1 MNLRSLDKRLVTI
14 LLIVF
19 VQMVGAGMILPILPL
34 YAKNEFGLSPTAV
47 SLLVT
52 SFFAAQFIGGPIL
65 GRWSDKIGRVPVL
78 IISQIGTVIA
88 FVGFG
93 LAWSAWVLFAAR
105 IFDGLTGG
113 NIVVAQAY
121 ITDITPREERAKSLG
136 LIFAMFG
143 LAFFVGPAV
152 GGLLVGFGPQIPYF
166 AAAVAAGL
174 VVVLTVFT
182 LDESMTHEE
191 REALRAKA
199 VKMSIRTA
207 LKIRAL
213 VLTLIIGFISQF
225 GLGLIMATFALFGE
239 AVLFDS
245 RAELGVGLLLAL
257 VGLAQIITQVSLL
270 PRALRW
276 TSEERVMV
284 GGILVRTLGL
294 VLYSFTVSPLLA
306 AAGGVFFAMGGG
318 LTMPPTQSI
327 ATKAVD
333 DSRRGAVLGVFQSV
347 VSLSVIIST
356 AIGGLLF
363 TFYPHLP
370 NQVAL
375 GASILA
381 LIPAMML
388 VGHMVPMNEQEQEWV
403 QSDS

>member
-1 MNLRSLDKRLVTI
+1 
-14 LLIVF
+14 
-19 VQMVGAGMILPILPL
+19 
-34 YAKNEFGLSPTAV
+34 
-47 SLLVT
+47 
-52 SFFAAQFIGGPIL
+52 
-65 GRWSDKIGRVPVL
+65 
-78 IISQIGTVIA
+78 
-88 FVGFG
+88 VGFG

-121 ITDITPREERAKSLG
+121 VTDVTPREHRARSLG
-136 LIFAMFG
+136 LIAAMFG
-143 LAFFVGPAV
+143 LAFFVGPAI
-152 GGLLVGFGPQIPYF
+152 GGLLVAFGPQVPYF
-166 AAAVAAGL
+166 AAAIAAGL

-191 REALRAKA
+191 RTTLRANA
-199 VKMSIRTA
+199 VKMRMRDA

-213 VLTLIIGFISQF
+213 TLTMIIGFITQF

-245 RAELGVGLLLAL
+245 SAELGVGLLLAF
-257 VGLAQIITQVSLL
+257 VGLAQIITQTAIL

-276 TSEERVMV
+276 TTEERVMV
-284 GGILVRTLGL
+284 GGIIVRTAGL
-294 VLYSFTVSPLLA
+294 IIYAFTVSPLFA
-306 AAGGVFFAMGGG
+306 AAGGMFFAMGGG
-318 LTMPPTQSI
+318 LTMPPAQSI

-333 DSRRGAVLGVFQSV
+333 DSRRGGVLGAFQSV

-356 AIGGLLF
+356 AIGGALF
-363 TFYPHLP
+363 AVYPHLP

-381 LIPAMML
+381 LVPAVML
-388 VGHMVPMNEQEQEWV
+388 VGHMVPMNEQEQAWV

>member
-1 MNLRSLDKRLVTI
+1 MNPRTIDKRLVTI

-34 YAKNEFGLSPTAV
+34 YAKNEFGMPPTAV

-52 SFFAAQFIGGPIL
+52 AFFAAQFIGGPIL

-121 ITDITPREERAKSLG
+121 ITDVTPREERARSLG

-143 LAFFVGPAV
+143 LAFFIGPAV
-152 GGLLVGFGPQIPYF
+152 GGLLVGFGPQVPYF
-166 AAAVAAGL
+166 AAAVAAAL

-182 LDESMTHEE
+182 LDESMSHDE

-199 VKMSIRTA
+199 VKMNIRAA

-213 VLTLIIGFISQF
+213 VLALIIGFTSQF

-239 AVLFDS
+239 AVLFES

-257 VGLAQIITQVSLL
+257 VGLAQIVTQVAIL

-276 TSEERVMV
+276 TGEERVMV
-284 GGILVRTLGL
+284 GGILVRTAGL

-306 AAGGVFFAMGGG
+306 AAGGLFFAMGGG
-318 LTMPPTQSI
+318 LTVPPTQSI

-333 DSRRGAVLGVFQSV
+333 DSRRGAVLGVYQSV

-356 AIGGLLF
+356 AVGGALF
-363 TFYPHLP
+363 TIYPHLP

-381 LIPAMML
+381 VIPALML
-388 VGHMVPMNEQEQEWV
+388 VGHMTPRNEQEQEWV